1 MTPEPHAER
10 LIDDR
15 QLVAALQRVTAR
27 TALGAGAAELAAAIT
42 DELLGLLH
50 VDAGAI
56 FRFDGDEIVV
66 VAGSAAPGRQVFTRG
81 ARFTVEP
88 EMLAAEIRRT
98 RAPARH
104 ATYDGDPSDAARR
117 IRAIG
122 HDVVIGAP
130 VMLGSRTWGVVYVAA
145 TGAHRLPAGS
155 EHELSLFAQLCAI
168 AVASAEDRATLESQ
182 AVEQAALMRVAA
194 TALGEAGEPAV
205 LRSVAEEGAAL
216 LGAAAAALLEDR
228 DGAGFEVAA
237 VWAAGPGAPA
247 AGSAADLELA
257 ARVRTARAVVRV
269 GDPDTTAR
277 TDEHVLGQPVG
288 WAVPLE
294 IGSAFWGVLLVAGDK
309 GTPVPP
315 DAAGRLQRFA
325 QRSGLAIANA
335 RTRRELL
342 EQAERVE
349 ELAAARRS
357 LLIEVLGAED
367 RMRRQI
373 ADALHDDVLQELY
386 AARMDLQRLDAD
398 DESLPRARVAVDAA
412 TRQLREAVGELHPA
426 ATASHDLQER
436 LRATLDQ
443 GGDRAG
449 FGHRLEFS
457 ATTPTGLDHVVPV
470 VVRELVNN
478 IVKHADATFV
488 VVSVRDRGQE
498 LVVEVS
504 DDGRGIAP
512 GRVQDAVRQGHVG
525 LASARERVEALGGR
539 LHIDGRPGHGTRV
552 RFELPRATAA
562 G

>member
-1 MTPEPHAER
+1 M
-10 LIDDR
+10 
-15 QLVAALQRVTAR
+15 
-27 TALGAGAAELAAAIT
+27 
-42 DELLGLLH
+42 
-50 VDAGAI
+50 
-56 FRFDGDEIVV
+56 
-66 VAGSAAPGRQVFTRG
+66 
-81 ARFTVEP
+81 
-88 EMLAAEIRRT
+88 
-98 RAPARH
+98 
-104 ATYDGDPSDAARR
+104 
-117 IRAIG
+117 
-122 HDVVIGAP
+122 
-130 VMLGSRTWGVVYVAA
+130 
-145 TGAHRLPAGS
+145 GS
-155 EHELSLFAQLCAI
+155 EMCI
-168 AVASAEDRATLESQ
+168 RDR
-182 AVEQAALMRVAA
+182 
-194 TALGEAGEPAV
+194 
-205 LRSVAEEGAAL
+205 
-216 LGAAAAALLEDR
+216 
-228 DGAGFEVAA
+228 
-237 VWAAGPGAPA
+237 
-247 AGSAADLELA
+247 
-257 ARVRTARAVVRV
+257 
-269 GDPDTTAR
+269 
-277 TDEHVLGQPVG
+277 
-288 WAVPLE
+288 
-294 IGSAFWGVLLVAGDK
+294 
-309 GTPVPP
+309 
-315 DAAGRLQRFA
+315 
-325 QRSGLAIANA
+325 
-335 RTRRELL
+335 L

-357 LLIEVLGAED
+357 LLVEVLGAED

-488 VVSVRDRGQE
+488 VVSVLDRGQE

-539 LHIDGRPGHGTRV
+539 LDVDGRPGHGTRV
-552 RFELPRATAA
+552 RFELPRAAAA
-562 G
+562 GPV